1 MFIARLRAEAL
12 SAGCFSSRR
21 AVVKREISVDERG
34 GERRCGMNSGEV
46 KRLQARCNVV
56 SRSG

>member
-12 SAGCFSSRR
+12 SAGCLSSRR
-21 AVVKREISVDERG
+21 AVVRIEISDEDRG
-34 GERRCGMNSGEV
+34 GERRCGMKSGEV
-46 KRLQARCNVV
+46 KRLQAKCNVV